1 MSIRFHVTPM
11 ARRLRRGYACAQRLR
26 GKAELAQDDPHT
38 TRGGKRATINDVARE
53 AQVSK
58 KTVSRVINQSPFV
71 REDTRERVKAVI
83 DQLGFTPDPQARGL
97 AFRRSFLVGL
107 IYDNPSPT
115 YVVNMQQGVLDALKG
130 SGLELVVHP
139 CNRNSDD
146 LLSEIRGFVERQRLF
161 GVIMPPSVSEDQ
173 RVIDL
178 LRDLDCPYVRI
189 ASVSLDEP
197 RCMVV
202 TNDWI
207 GAAEAANHLADLG
220 HRRIGLVRG
229 PDLFRSSE
237 VRGKGFSDALAER
250 GIPLDPTYDM
260 TGAYT
265 FESGLACGHAL
276 LSLPEPPTAIF
287 TLNDDMAIGVMQAAR
302 ERGLELPRD
311 LSVVGFDDLPMAARV
326 WPNLTSVR
334 LPIRDMGR
342 MAAEKLLAPMRGV
355 DPAKMVQPEVRPAL
369 VVRHSAIS
377 ADA

>member
-1 MSIRFHVTPM
+1 M
-11 ARRLRRGYACAQRLR
+11 
-26 GKAELAQDDPHT
+26 AQDDP
-38 TRGGKRATINDVARE
+38 RSGRPGKRATINDVARE
-53 AQVSK
+53 ANVSK

-71 REDTRERVKAVI
+71 KEDTRERVDAVI
-83 DQLGFTPDPQARGL
+83 KALGFTPDPQARAL

-139 CNRNSDD
+139 CNRDVPT
-146 LLSEIRGFVERQRLF
+146 LLEDIRGFVERQRLY
-161 GVIMPPSVSEDQ
+161 GVIMPPSVSEDE

-178 LRDLDCPYVRI
+178 LRELDCPYVRI
-189 ASVSLDEP
+189 ASVALDKPEA
-197 RCMVV
+197 MLV

-207 GAAEAANHLADLG
+207 GAAEAANHLAALG

-229 PDLFRSSE
+229 PDLFRSSA
-237 VRGKGFSDALAER
+237 VRGKGFRDALAER
-250 GIPLDPTYDM
+250 GIPLNPAYDFK
-260 TGAYT
+260 GAYT
-265 FESGLACGHAL
+265 FESGVDAGHAL
-276 LSLPEPPTAIF
+276 LSLDTPPTAIF

-342 MAAEKLLAPMRGV
+342 MAAEKLLAPMRGL
-355 DPAKMVQPEVRPAL
+355 DPATLEQDEVHPAL
-369 VVRHSAIS
+369 VVRKSAIV
-377 ADA
+377 AV

>member
-1 MSIRFHVTPM
+1 M
-11 ARRLRRGYACAQRLR
+11 
-26 GKAELAQDDPHT
+26 AQDDPRT
-38 TRGGKRATINDVARE
+38 GKPGKRATINDVARV

-71 REDTRERVKAVI
+71 RDDTRERVNAVI
-83 DQLGFTPDPQARGL
+83 KELGFTPDPQARGL

-139 CNRNSDD
+139 CNRNSPT
-146 LLSEIRGFVERQRLF
+146 LLEDIQGFVERQRLF
-161 GVIMPPSVSEDQ
+161 GVIMPPSVSEDE
-173 RVIDL
+173 RVISL
-178 LRDLDCPYVRI
+178 LRDLDTPYVRI

-197 RCMVV
+197 QSMVV
-202 TNDWI
+202 TNDWM
-207 GAAEAANHLADLG
+207 GAAEAARHLADLG
-220 HRRIGLVRG
+220 HKRIGLVRG
-229 PDLFRSSE
+229 PDLFRSSA
-237 VRGKGFSDALAER
+237 VRGKGFQDALAEC
-250 GIPLDPTYDM
+250 GVPLDSRYDFK
-260 TGAYT
+260 GAYT
-265 FESGLACGHAL
+265 FESGVEAGHAL
-276 LSLPEPPTAIF
+276 LALPEPPTAIF

-342 MAAEKLLAPMRGV
+342 MAAEKLLAPTRGV
-355 DPAKMVQPEVRPAL
+355 DPAKLEQPEVRPAL
-369 VVRHSAIS
+369 VVRHSAIK
-377 ADA
+377 AD

>member
-1 MSIRFHVTPM
+1 WE
-11 ARRLRRGYACAQRLR
+11 AAA
-26 GKAELAQDDPHT
+26 LAQDDPRT
-38 TRGGKRATINDVARE
+38 GKTGKRATINDVARV

-71 REDTRERVKAVI
+71 RQDTRERVNAVI
-83 DQLGFTPDPQARGL
+83 KDLGFTPDPQARGL

-139 CNRNSDD
+139 CNRTSPTLIED
-146 LLSEIRGFVERQRLF
+146 IRGFVERQRLF
-161 GVIMPPSVSEDQ
+161 GVIMPPSVSEDE
-173 RVIDL
+173 RVIEL
-178 LRDLDCPYVRI
+178 LRELDCAYVRI
-189 ASVSLDEP
+189 ASVALDEAAA
-197 RCMVV
+197 MVV
-202 TNDWI
+202 TNDGL

-220 HRRIGLVRG
+220 HSRIALVRG
-229 PDLFRSSE
+229 PDLFRSSA
-237 VRGKGFSDALAER
+237 VRGQGFMEALAQR
-250 GIPLDPTYDM
+250 GIPLDPAYDF
-260 TGAYT
+260 TGGYT
-265 FESGLACGHAL
+265 FESGVEAGHAL
-276 LSLPEPPTAIF
+276 LSLPTPPSAIF

-355 DPAKMVQPEVRPAL
+355 DPAKLQQEEVRPAL
-369 VVRHSAIS
+369 VVRKSAI
-377 ADA
+377 AAG

>member
-1 MSIRFHVTPM
+1 M
-11 ARRLRRGYACAQRLR
+11 AHGPRRGYAYRQRQG

-38 TRGGKRATINDVARE
+38 ARAGKRATINDVARE

-83 DQLGFTPDPQARGL
+83 DKLGFTPDPQARGL

-115 YVVNMQQGVLDALKG
+115 YVVNMQQGVLDALRG

-178 LRDLDCPYVRI
+178 LRELDCPYVRI
-189 ASVSLDEP
+189 ASVALDEP
-197 RCMVV
+197 QSMVV
-202 TNDWI
+202 TNDWS

-237 VRGKGFSDALAER
+237 VRGRGFSDALAER
-250 GIPLDPTYDM
+250 GIPLDPAYDM

-311 LSVVGFDDLPMAARV
+311 LSLVGFDDLPMAARV

-369 VVRHSAIS
+369 VVRASA
-377 ADA
+377 APLPD

>member
-1 MSIRFHVTPM
+1 M
-11 ARRLRRGYACAQRLR
+11 
-26 GKAELAQDDPHT
+26 AQDDSHPQKP
-38 TRGGKRATINDVARE
+38 GKRATINDVARE

-71 REDTRERVKAVI
+71 REDTRERVKTVI

-161 GVIMPPSVSEDQ
+161 GVIMPPSVSEDE

-178 LRDLDCPYVRI
+178 LRELDCPHVRI
-189 ASVSLDEP
+189 ASIALDEP
-197 RCMVV
+197 QSMVV
-202 TNDWI
+202 TNDGV
-207 GAAEAANHLADLG
+207 GAAEAANHLAALG
-220 HRRIGLVRG
+220 HTRIGLVRG
-229 PDLFRSSE
+229 PDLFRSSA
-237 VRGKGFSDALAER
+237 VRSKGFLDALAAR
-250 GIPLDPTYDM
+250 GIPVDPALDYR
-260 TGAYT
+260 GAYT
-265 FESGLACGHAL
+265 FESGVEAGQAL
-276 LSLPEPPTAIF
+276 LSLASPPTAIF
-287 TLNDDMAIGVMQAAR
+287 ALNDDMAIGVMQAAR

-342 MAAEKLLAPMRGV
+342 MAAEKLLAPLRGV
-355 DPAKMVQPEVRPAL
+355 DPARLVQPEVRPAL
-369 VVRHSAIS
+369 VVRHSAIAATPNPRPENT
-377 ADA
+377 ADF